1 MNFSV
6 NVAGLLLAGLSGFAQ
21 QQTSLSKEDVVRMT
35 QQGIAPATLAEIV
48 RTSPRITFSA
58 TAQNRAE
65 LEKQGVA
72 KEVTAAMLDRTYQGT
87 ELPPF
92 EKPKGARKREDAV
105 AMNAAMSVAPSVNV
119 DVAASDWVLH
129 EGTPIRLRLM
139 RNLSSANAIEGANID
154 FETLDDIS
162 VNGKIVIP
170 RNSIALATV
179 TSAEA
184 KKRMG
189 RAGKLSVNIDYVRL
203 STGEKLALRGVEMP
217 KAGGHVGAMTGAIVA
232 TSIVFWP
239 AAPFFLFMHGKDAKI
254 PAGHEVHVYV
264 NSDYRVPH

>member
-1 MNFSV
+1 MV
-6 NVAGLLLAGLSGFAQ
+6 
-21 QQTSLSKEDVVRMT
+21 
-35 QQGIAPATLAEIV
+35 QQGMPSATVAETV
-48 RTSPRITFSA
+48 RTAPRIAFTA
-58 TAQNRAE
+58 TSEDRSE
-65 LEKQGVA
+65 LERQGVP
-72 KEVTAAMLDRTYQGT
+72 KVVTAAMLERTQKGT
-87 ELPPF
+87 DLPPF
-92 EKPKGARKREDAV
+92 DKPKGERRTEAAASLNAV
-105 AMNAAMSVAPSVNV
+105 MSVAPSAKV
-119 DVAASDWVLH
+119 DVAASDWILH

-154 FETLDDIS
+154 LETLDDIA

-170 RNSIALATV
+170 RNSMALATV

-203 STGEKLALRGVEMP
+203 PTGEKLSLRGIENP
-217 KAGGHVGAMTGAIVA
+217 RAGGHVGAMTGAIVA

-239 AAPFFLFMHGKDAKI
+239 AAPFFLFMHGTDAKI

-264 NSDYRVPH
+264 NSDYRVPHGD